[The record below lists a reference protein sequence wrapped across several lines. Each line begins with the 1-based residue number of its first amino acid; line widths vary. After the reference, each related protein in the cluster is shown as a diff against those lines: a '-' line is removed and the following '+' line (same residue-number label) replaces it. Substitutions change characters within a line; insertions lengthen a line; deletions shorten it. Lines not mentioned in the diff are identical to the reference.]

1 MKRLMIMLAVLTAT
15 VYVACKQQEGDRCQ
29 VNEDC
34 ESGVCNQSKGTCGT
48 EGAGSDDDAD
58 IPNIDATPGDAVED
72 APIDAAPV
80 G

>member
-1 MKRLMIMLAVLTAT
+1 VKRLMIMLAVLAAT

-48 EGAGSDDDAD
+48 EGGGSDDDAD
-58 IPNIDATPGDAVED
+58 IPNMDVPLPDDAAPDAPTD
-72 APIDAAPV
+72 API